1 MACHS
6 WCGGCFELAQYFA
19 TVRCAFELF
28 PTDLDRRPSRLYI
41 PPAAGIRQS
50 SIDLTAAQ
58 NQFIQQLRPS
68 LSSSP
73 AFSSQRVM
81 ACACA
86 NGVVFDANLLRN
98 SALEEGLAGWAALG
112 ACTELSAHEEEPAN
126 VPTETINDVADD
138 YRPSGRYILAKGRA
152 CEEDGLCQAIP
163 GGALKPRVTYR
174 VAGWISLGDCAEAE
188 AVVRINIRLRG
199 DEVDAEEK
207 CLVVEGGAVCAEKGK
222 WTEIKGVFRLKAS
235 PMLSGA
241 AAAAAVHV
249 QGAPAGVD
257 VKVMD
262 LQVFATDRKARFKKL
277 KKKTD
282 KVRRRDVVLKFADAG
297 ASSAVSGA
305 SIRVMQMDT
314 SFAFGACINPAV
326 IQDPCFVEFFTKH
339 FDWAVFENELK
350 WYHTEA
356 VQGQL
361 TYADTDALLDFCDRY
376 GKPVRGHCIF
386 WAVDNMVQ
394 KWVKALDNDQ
404 LTAAVQGRLTSL
416 LTRYA
421 GRFPH
426 YDVNNEMLHGS
437 FFQDRL
443 GDDVNAFMFK
453 ETARID
459 PGAALFVND
468 YNVEGGMDPNATPEK
483 YIAQI
488 NALQEKGAPV
498 GGIGLQGHVT
508 NPAGEI
514 ICDALDKLATTDLP
528 IWLTELDACETDV
541 DLRADDYEVVLREA
555 YAHPAVEGVVFWGFM
570 QGHMWRQDACL
581 VNSDGTVNDAGE
593 RFINLR
599 REWTSHARGKIDSD
613 GNFKFRGYHGS
624 YIVQLATAT
633 GKMHKTFSVEKGD
646 TPLVLDMDV

>member
-1 MACHS
+1 
-6 WCGGCFELAQYFA
+6 
-19 TVRCAFELF
+19 
-28 PTDLDRRPSRLYI
+28 
-41 PPAAGIRQS
+41 
-50 SIDLTAAQ
+50 
-58 NQFIQQLRPS
+58 
-68 LSSSP
+68 
-73 AFSSQRVM
+73 
-81 ACACA
+81 
-86 NGVVFDANLLRN
+86 
-98 SALEEGLAGWAALG
+98 
-112 ACTELSAHEEEPAN
+112 
-126 VPTETINDVADD
+126 
-138 YRPSGRYILAKGRA
+138 
-152 CEEDGLCQAIP
+152 
-163 GGALKPRVTYR
+163 
-174 VAGWISLGDCAEAE
+174 
-188 AVVRINIRLRG
+188 
-199 DEVDAEEK
+199 
-207 CLVVEGGAVCAEKGK
+207 
-222 WTEIKGVFRLKAS
+222 
-235 PMLSGA
+235 
-241 AAAAAVHV
+241 
-249 QGAPAGVD
+249 
-257 VKVMD
+257 
-262 LQVFATDRKARFKKL
+262 
-277 KKKTD
+277 
-282 KVRRRDVVLKFADAG
+282 VLKFADAG
-297 ASSAVSGA
+297 SSSAVSGA
-305 SIRVMQMDT
+305 SIRVMQMDQ

-326 IQDPCFVEFFTKH
+326 IQDPSFVDFFTKH

-361 TYADTDALLDFCDRY
+361 NYADTDALLDFCDKY

-394 KWVKALDNDQ
+394 KWVKGLDNDQ

-468 YNVEGGMDPNATPEK
+468 YNVEGGNDPNATPEK

-508 NPAGEI
+508 NPVGEI

-581 VNSDGTVNDAGE
+581 VNSDGTINDAGE
-593 RFINLR
+593 RFVI
-599 REWTSHARGKIDSD
+599 T
-613 GNFKFRGYHGS
+613 
-624 YIVQLATAT
+624 V
-633 GKMHKTFSVEKGD
+633 TFI
-646 TPLVLDMDV
+646 L

>member
-1 MACHS
+1 MACS
-6 WCGGCFELAQYFA
+6 
-19 TVRCAFELF
+19 
-28 PTDLDRRPSRLYI
+28 
-41 PPAAGIRQS
+41 
-50 SIDLTAAQ
+50 
-58 NQFIQQLRPS
+58 
-68 LSSSP
+68 
-73 AFSSQRVM
+73 
-81 ACACA
+81 CA

-152 CEEDGLCQAIP
+152 CEEDGLRQAIP

-174 VAGWISLGDCAEAE
+174 VAGWISLGEGAEAE
-188 AVVRINIRLRG
+188 AVVRVNIRLG
-199 DEVDAEEK
+199 GDAEEE

-235 PMLSGA
+235 PALS
-241 AAAAAVHV
+241 AAAVHV

-257 VKVMD
+257 VRVMD

-282 KVRRRDVVLKFADAG
+282 KVRRRDVVLKFAGAG

-326 IQDPCFVEFFTKH
+326 IQDPCFVDFFTKH

-361 TYADTDALLDFCDRY
+361 TYGDADALLDFCDRY
-376 GKPVRGHCIF
+376 GKPVRGHCVF

-404 LTAAVQGRLTSL
+404 LTAAVQGRLASL

-581 VNSDGTVNDAGE
+581 VNSDGTINDAGE

-646 TPLVLDMDV
+646 MPLVLDMDV

>member
-1 MACHS
+1 
-6 WCGGCFELAQYFA
+6 
-19 TVRCAFELF
+19 
-28 PTDLDRRPSRLYI
+28 
-41 PPAAGIRQS
+41 
-50 SIDLTAAQ
+50 
-58 NQFIQQLRPS
+58 
-68 LSSSP
+68 
-73 AFSSQRVM
+73 M

-112 ACTELSAHEEEPAN
+112 ACTELSAHDEEPAN

-163 GGALKPRVTYR
+163 GGALRPRVTYR
-174 VAGWISLGDCAEAE
+174 VAGWISLGDCADAE
-188 AVVRINIRLRG
+188 AVVRVNIRLG
-199 DEVDAEEK
+199 GDAEEE

-235 PMLSGA
+235 PPLSG
-241 AAAAAVHV
+241 AAVHV

-257 VKVMD
+257 VRVMD

-326 IQDPCFVEFFTKH
+326 IQDPCFVDFFTKH

-599 REWTSHARGKIDSD
+599 REWTSHARGKIDTD